1 VWHVSQDLIE
11 RLRDVGE
18 RLSQRYRR
26 RDDRDKIRQKVTTT
40 YGNIRRLSPF
50 SSSALAEW
58 TQGRPLVAVDGSVNS
73 TGGTP
78 PHTLVCFQALA
89 KSSHGAQHWAADVH
103 TPLLEEGD
111 LWAKDEGRW
120 RSRVLAELELA
131 VARKAVEADR
141 PRAVLMDGSL
151 FHYHLDAPDA
161 WAALKEAVLERDVLL
176 IGVSEEIGTTDVART
191 CVEGQALGRTDRE
204 VLYGV
209 LEPGECFWV
218 DNLGRKQGFR
228 TVFARTSHH
237 PQCIGIDL
245 LLEQRHAA
253 PDAVRLVMTLTPS
266 EGRGIPLWLDIV
278 DRDVRITDKLVEA
291 LVDQYLD
298 PAVKRLVLSPKRRER
313 PY

>member
-1 VWHVSQDLIE
+1 MWNVSPELME

-18 RLSQRYRR
+18 QLGQRYRQR
-26 RDDRDKIRQKVTTT
+26 GERDKVRQKLTTI
-40 YGNIRRLSPF
+40 YGNIRRLSPY
-50 SSSALAEW
+50 SSSALAKW

-78 PHTLVCFQALA
+78 PHTVVLFQALA
-89 KSSHGAQHWAADVH
+89 KSSHGAEHWAADVR

-120 RSRVLAELELA
+120 RSRVLAKLELA
-131 VARKAVEADR
+131 VARKAVEAER
-141 PRAVLMDGSL
+141 PRAVFMDGSL
-151 FHYHLDAPDA
+151 FHYHLDAPDE
-161 WAALKEAVLERDVLL
+161 WAALKAAVLEQDVLL
-176 IGVSEEIGTTDVART
+176 IGVSEEIGTTDVARA
-191 CVEGQALGRTDRE
+191 CMEGGAHGRTDRE

-228 TVFARTSHH
+228 TVFARTSRH

-245 LLEQRHAA
+245 LIEQRLEAA
-253 PDAVRLVMTLTPS
+253 DAVRLVMTLTPP

-278 DRDVRITDKLVEA
+278 DRDVRLTDKLVEA